1 MTIDAAPPGKPV
13 LVAVVAMATNG
24 VIGRAG
30 AMPWHVPSDLK
41 RYRRLTM
48 GKPMIM
54 GRKTLESIGR
64 VLDGRDTIVLTR
76 SPTVPFDGAIVA
88 DSPEAALAVA
98 TERARTRGADE
109 IVIAGGGEIYRAFMD
124 RLDRLLV
131 TEIATAPD
139 GDAVFPPI
147 DPTLWRPVF
156 EEASERGERDS
167 AASRFMIFERR
178 AAGVATDDA

>member
-1 MTIDAAPPGKPV
+1 MSHDADSRGRPA
-13 LVAVVAMATNG
+13 LVAVVAMAENG
-24 VIGRAG
+24 VIGRDG
-30 AMPWHVPSDLK
+30 AMPWSVPSDLK
-41 RYRRLTM
+41 RYRSLTM

-76 SPTVPFDGAIVA
+76 SASVPFDGAIVA
-88 DSPEAALAVA
+88 DSPEAALALA
-98 TERARTRGADE
+98 TERAKTRGADE

-131 TEIATAPD
+131 TEIAAAPE

-147 DPTLWRPVF
+147 DPALWEKVF
-156 EEASERGERDS
+156 EAPAERGERDS
-167 AASRFMIFERR
+167 AASRFRIYERR
-178 AAGVATDDA
+178 AAGAGSPPA

>member
-1 MTIDAAPPGKPV
+1 MSDNVNCPGRPA
-13 LVAVVAMATNG
+13 LVAVVAMAENG
-24 VIGRAG
+24 VIGRDG
-30 AMPWHVPSDLK
+30 AMPWSVPSDLR

-76 SPTVPFDGAIVA
+76 SPAVPFEGAIVA
-88 DSPEAALAVA
+88 DSPETALALA

-124 RLDRLLV
+124 RLDRLMV
-131 TEIATAPD
+131 TRIAAAPE
-139 GDAVFPPI
+139 GDAIFPPI
-147 DPTLWRPVF
+147 DPALWQPVLD
-156 EEASERGERDS
+156 EAAERGERDS
-167 AASRFMIFERR
+167 AASRFQIFERR
-178 AAGVATDDA
+178 ATSERT